1 MPTALLCSNTSSIK
15 IEEIAKGLKDTSRL
29 VGVHFFNPVLR
40 MPLVEIIKSKNCDQN
55 FFDLAINFTGKI
67 KKLPLPVKSSPGF
80 LVNAVLMPYLL
91 SAMRTVDNGISPEDI
106 DSAMVNWG
114 MPMGPIELVDTV
126 GLDVCLAILEVLH
139 DGFGNPKYAPCPLLV
154 NMVTAGKKGV
164 KSGEGFYS
172 WGHGTK
178 DLIVSDK
185 FKK

>member
-1 MPTALLCSNTSSIK
+1 MASQKGAQRSPRRFSGHGIKKADVIIEAATENLKIKQEIFAKIENDAMPTALLCSNTSSIK

-91 SAMRTVDNGISPEDI
+91 SAMRSVDNGISPEDI

-126 GLDVCLAILEVLH
+126 GLDVCLAV
-139 DGFGNPKYAPCPLLV
+139 
-154 NMVTAGKKGV
+154 GK
-164 KSGEGFYS
+164 
-172 WGHGTK
+172 
-178 DLIVSDK
+178 
-185 FKK
+185 